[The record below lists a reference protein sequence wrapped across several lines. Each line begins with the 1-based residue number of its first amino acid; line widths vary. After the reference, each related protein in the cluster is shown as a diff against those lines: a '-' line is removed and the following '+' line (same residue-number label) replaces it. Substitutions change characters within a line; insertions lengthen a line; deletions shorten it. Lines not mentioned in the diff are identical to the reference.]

1 MPLSAAPTESC
12 VLFAPRAE
20 DDNEDENEHE
30 HRFAE
35 HEHDIVWG
43 FGTLSSRLLT
53 KSAVCSVPEPVPA
66 RQRLWED

>member
-1 MPLSAAPTESC
+1 

-43 FGTLSSRLLT
+43 FGTLSST
-53 KSAVCSVPEPVPA
+53 T
-66 RQRLWED
+66 